1 MLDSVYVL
9 DRLGLAP
16 GMSVTRAITEIGNR
30 INESSDQ
37 LSEANRIIVSLG
49 SKPVGAFVVA
59 DIIAKTLV
67 EQAVLLGNRYEPE
80 SATVFANAKVEKIKQ
95 TLPYVFVNSEEQTVS
110 SNQPQ
115 SSGSAGDKKAR
126 AYEIFVR
133 EKGKTKGEVATIIA
147 NEIDIT
153 YANAYYYVSRVF
165 GK

>member
-1 MLDSVYVL
+1 MMDCVYVL
-9 DRLGLAP
+9 DRLGLVP

-49 SKPVGAFVVA
+49 SKPAGTFIVA
-59 DIIAKTLV
+59 DIIAKSLI
-67 EQAVLLGNRYEPE
+67 EQAVLQGDSYNPIL
-80 SATVFANAKVEKIKQ
+80 ATTFANAKVEKIKQ
-95 TLPYVFVNSEEQTVS
+95 TLPYVFVSAEEQT
-110 SNQPQ
+110 NN
-115 SSGSAGDKKAR
+115 SAEQTSRGNGDKKAR

-147 NEIDIT
+147 KEVDIT